1 MLEGDLDILMDL
13 WALSMAKH
21 DDLGPFDLYEQMYSA
36 IDAMKHGDV
45 GRILHLFLWWSA
57 IFTAM
62 GKHKYSAHMRKF
74 KTNLDHVYPPRLR

>member
-36 IDAMKHGDV
+36 IDAMKHGDAP
-45 GRILHLFLWWSA
+45 WKC
-57 IFTAM
+57 FTASYD
-62 GKHKYSAHMRKF
+62 GPSSSTAPSWKHAQYE
-74 KTNLDHVYPPRLR
+74 V

>member
-36 IDAMKHGDV
+36 IDATKHGDAP
-45 GRILHLFLWWSA
+45 WKC
-57 IFTAM
+57 FTASYD
-62 GKHKYSAHMRKF
+62 GPSSSTAPSWKHAQYE
-74 KTNLDHVYPPRLR
+74 V